1 MDFRKTEEQELLLE
15 SIRELVERNVPEN
28 YIKECDEKC
37 LPLTKLQEALIESG
51 FIMIGIPEEYGG
63 TPVDVTTMVLIGEL
77 LSSLGV
83 GHSMLSNALQVDDA
97 LSFCS
102 PEQQKIIMHE
112 LLTTG
117 QNAFCLGITEPQ
129 AGSDNSAIATTAVR
143 RGDGKVVING
153 HKCFITNADRAPY
166 MMCVA
171 HTENPSDSKHQF
183 SMWLVP
189 MNSPGIKIEHMQKVG
204 IRMSTL
210 CDVYLEDVVV
220 EEKDLMGKDGY
231 GFIQLMKNFEV
242 ERLIIAASSLG
253 MAEGAYN
260 DAVAYANQRV
270 QFGKP
275 IGSFQLIQEK
285 IVRMAI
291 KLENMKNIVYKTAWE
306 KDNNLDIGIS
316 SALAKLYCSEAAFE
330 VCDDAMQIFGGIGYT
345 AEHRVSRFWRDS
357 RMHRIG
363 GGTNEIMVHVAGR
376 AILKKH
382 K

>member
-1 MDFRKTEEQELLLE
+1 
-15 SIRELVERNVPEN
+15 
-28 YIKECDEKC
+28 
-37 LPLTKLQEALIESG
+37 
-51 FIMIGIPEEYGG
+51 
-63 TPVDVTTMVLIGEL
+63 
-77 LSSLGV
+77 
-83 GHSMLSNALQVDDA
+83 
-97 LSFCS
+97 
-102 PEQQKIIMHE
+102 
-112 LLTTG
+112 
-117 QNAFCLGITEPQ
+117 
-129 AGSDNSAIATTAVR
+129 
-143 RGDGKVVING
+143 
-153 HKCFITNADRAPY
+153 
-166 MMCVA
+166 
-171 HTENPSDSKHQF
+171 
-183 SMWLVP
+183 
-189 MNSPGIKIEHMQKVG
+189 
-204 IRMSTL
+204 
-210 CDVYLEDVVV
+210 
-220 EEKDLMGKDGY
+220 
-231 GFIQLMKNFEV
+231 
-242 ERLIIAASSLG
+242 

>member
-1 MDFRKTEEQELLLE
+1 MDFRITEEQEILLE
-15 SIRELVERNVPEN
+15 SIKELVERNVPES
-28 YIKECDEKC
+28 YIKECDERC

-63 TPVDVTTMVLIGEL
+63 TPVDVTTLVLIGEL
-77 LSSLGV
+77 LSSMGV

-102 PEQQKIIMHE
+102 PEQQQVIMHY

-117 QNAFCLGITEPQ
+117 INAFCLGITEPQ
-129 AGSDNSAIATTAVR
+129 AGSDNSAIATTAIR
-143 RGDGKVVING
+143 REDGKVVING

-171 HTENPSDSKHQF
+171 RTENPPDDKHKF

-189 MNSPGIKIEHMQKVG
+189 MDSSGIKIRHMHKVG

-210 CDVYLEDVVV
+210 CEVYLEDVVV
-220 EEKDLMGKDGY
+220 DETALMGKDGY

-270 QFGKP
+270 QFGKS

-291 KLENMKNIVYKTAWE
+291 KIENMKNIVYKTAWE
-306 KDNNLDIGIS
+306 KDNNIDISIS

-330 VCDDAMQIFGGIGYT
+330 VCDEAMQLFGGIGYT
-345 AEHRVSRFWRDS
+345 SEHRVSRFWRDS